1 MNGESSF
8 PQAYDADGRTRK
20 DTRPPRSLPQC
31 EGDRRWHVRCPEPHP
46 QPYPQPDLQPQVM
59 WPNLCRLIRPPVVLP
74 FLPGRGPAASGIC
87 LSGPPAWFASRWA
100 APGVGSRPHA
110 NVPTLAMSADPVPT
124 LDPGRSSTA
133 PSKRPPPDGALANLA
148 DSKQKR
154 LSEEDRRS
162 RVAESGGEDAG
173 NHTEQ
178 TTTDRYDPVAAAGAV
193 RQKLRQS
200 RRWCPTDCGRLDQ
213 SGARTRER
221 GDLEFTLMSYNLL
234 AQTLLEDN
242 LYLYQHCPEQLLD
255 WPLRRDNLLAELRQ
269 ADADIMCLQELQEDH
284 YEQVFEPEF
293 KRLGYGCLY
302 KRRTGNKR
310 DGCGVFFRQSL
321 FELDRHELVEFART
335 GVTVLDRDNVAIVAL
350 LKPRAADGRF
360 SPDFRLCV
368 STTHL
373 LFNPRRGDVKLA
385 QLCLLLAEIDRLAAR
400 GGAGADGAPHYFPV
414 VLCGDMNSRPH
425 SPLYRFVTRGRLN
438 YAGLLSGDV
447 SGQSEG
453 ANRGKLI
460 PLDECLFQL
469 NISEGSR
476 YHDATPPRKTTNS
489 DAVTEDAASK
499 AVEGSGCVSH
509 GFDFV
514 SAYQHA
520 KQGGVPEVTTHHQR
534 ASCTVDYIFYTVKRR
549 SSGKDSGV
557 AEERPRVVEG
567 PLRLLSTYGLM
578 SSKELAAVRGLPNE
592 VQSSDHLPLVA
603 RFLLRVPS

>member
-1 MNGESSF
+1 MN
-8 PQAYDADGRTRK
+8 DADGRTLK

-31 EGDRRWHVRCPEPHP
+31 EGDRRWHIRCPEPHP

-110 NVPTLAMSADPVPT
+110 NVPNLAMSADPAPT
-124 LDPGRSSTA
+124 LDSGRSSTA

-162 RVAESGGEDAG
+162 CVAGSGSEDAG

-178 TTTDRYDPVAAAGAV
+178 TTTDRYDPVAAAG
-193 RQKLRQS
+193 
-200 RRWCPTDCGRLDQ
+200 
-213 SGARTRER
+213 E
-221 GDLEFTLMSYNLL
+221 
-234 AQTLLEDN
+234 
-242 LYLYQHCPEQLLD
+242 
-255 WPLRRDNLLAELRQ
+255 
-269 ADADIMCLQELQEDH
+269 IMCLQELQEDH
-284 YEQVFEPEF
+284 FEQVFEPEF

-350 LKPRAADGRF
+350 LKPRSADGHF

-400 GGAGADGAPHYFPV
+400 GGAAADGAPHYFPV

-460 PLDECLFQL
+460 PLDECLYQL

-476 YHDATPPRKTTNS
+476 FHDATPPRKTTNS
-489 DAVTEDAASK
+489 DAVMEDAASK

-592 VQSSDHLPLVA
+592 VQSSDHLPLIA